1 MAGKSKYP
9 PTTEERATITTMTAA
24 GLSQTKIAKA
34 VRRSR
39 HLVANVQEEPET
51 QAAVKDEK
59 AELAAI
65 YRDKARDVVTSISAA
80 DIGKANLLQK
90 ATSSAILLD
99 KSLLLTGDMPSLD
112 VSVLIDLCKAIRDK
126 RDEEDERQFQQAKAR
141 LEGRTI
147 EGLPDA
153 IDRLR

>member
-1 MAGKSKYP
+1 MVKNTLA
-9 PTTEERATITTMTAA
+9 
-24 GLSQTKIAKA
+24 
-34 VRRSR
+34 
-39 HLVANVQEEPET
+39 EPEI

-65 YRDKARDVVTSISAA
+65 YRDKARSVVSSISDT

-99 KSLLLTGDMPSLD
+99 KSLLLTGEMPSID
-112 VSVLIDLCKAIRDK
+112 VSVLMDLCKAIRDK

-141 LEGRTI
+141 LEARTI
-147 EGLPDA
+147 EALPDET
-153 IDRLR
+153 